1 MANSLVTQPIIVS
14 TDITTWRSAA
24 AVKALGI
31 TTGIRVL
38 KLVLAVG
45 SGGGSSA
52 GNVTITAPSDSAVL
66 YPTLA
71 VPAAQAANTIL
82 FTDEPTSPSS
92 TLTWRDFAVTGVTA
106 TGTKLYLYYSLG

>member
-1 MANSLVTQPIIVS
+1 MANSLVTAPIIID
-14 TDITTWRSAA
+14 TDITTWRSAT

-38 KLVLAVG
+38 KLVLSVA
-45 SGGGSSA
+45 GGTSSA

-71 VPAAQAANTIL
+71 VPAGQAANTIL

>member
-1 MANSLVTQPIIVS
+1 MSNVLVNQPIQIDA
-14 TDITTWRSAA
+14 DITTWRSAT

-38 KLVLAVG
+38 KLVLSVA
-45 SGGGSSA
+45 GGGASSA

-71 VPAAQAANTIL
+71 VPAAQPANTIL

-106 TGTKLYLYYSLG
+106 TGTKLYLYYALG

>member
-1 MANSLVTQPIIVS
+1 MANSLVTQPIIVDS
-14 TDITTWRSAA
+14 DITTWRSAA

-38 KLVLAVG
+38 KLVLSVA
-45 SGGGSSA
+45 GGGASSS
-52 GNVTITAPSDSAVL
+52 GNVTITAPSDSATL
-66 YPTLA
+66 YPALA
-71 VPAAQAANTIL
+71 VPAGQAANTIL

-106 TGTKLYLYYSLG
+106 TGTNLYLYYSLG